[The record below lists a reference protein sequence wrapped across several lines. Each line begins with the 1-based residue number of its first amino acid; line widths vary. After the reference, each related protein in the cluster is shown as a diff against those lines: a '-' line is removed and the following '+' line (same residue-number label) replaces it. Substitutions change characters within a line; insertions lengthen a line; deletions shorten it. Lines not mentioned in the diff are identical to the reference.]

1 LREPEVGVDEMD
13 ADRLTK
19 VPLFEGL
26 SRRELEQ
33 IARWADEVD
42 LPEGKRLLDQGR
54 FAYEFFVIQEGECE
68 VRQDRRPL
76 ATMGPGDI
84 VGEIALIERARR
96 TATVE
101 TLSRVRAIVMSARDF
116 GTMMDTMPSVA
127 GRVREIQQ
135 RRIGDADLD

>member
-1 LREPEVGVDEMD
+1 MD
-13 ADRLTK
+13 PDRLTK

-26 SRRELEQ
+26 SRRDLDR

-42 LPEGKRLLDQGR
+42 VPEGKRLLDQGR

-68 VRQDRRPL
+68 VRQDRRPI
-76 ATMGPGDI
+76 ATLGAGDI

-101 TLSRVRAIVMSARDF
+101 TLSPVRAIVMSARDF
-116 GTMMDTMPSVA
+116 GAMMDAVPAVA
-127 GRVREIQQ
+127 QRIREIEK
-135 RRIGDADLD
+135 RRIGENDLG

>member
-1 LREPEVGVDEMD
+1 MD
-13 ADRLTK
+13 PDRLTK

-33 IARWADEVD
+33 ISRWTDEVD
-42 LPEGKRLLDQGR
+42 LPEGERLLDQGR

-68 VRQDRRPL
+68 VRQDRRPI
-76 ATMGPGDI
+76 ATLGPGDI

-101 TLSRVRAIVMSARDF
+101 TLSAVRAIVMSARDF
-116 GTMMDTMPSVA
+116 GMMMDTVPTVA
-127 GRVREIQQ
+127 ERIREVEE
-135 RRIGDADLD
+135 RRIGENDLG

>member
-1 LREPEVGVDEMD
+1 MD

-68 VRQDRRPL
+68 VRQDRRQL
-76 ATMGPGDI
+76 AKMGPGDI

-127 GRVREIQQ
+127 RRVREIQQ
-135 RRIGDADLD
+135 RRIGDADLG

>member
-1 LREPEVGVDEMD
+1 LREPQVGVDEMD

-84 VGEIALIERARR
+84 VGEIALMERARR

-127 GRVREIQQ
+127 RRVREIQQ
-135 RRIGDADLD
+135 RRIGDADLG

>member
-1 LREPEVGVDEMD
+1 
-13 ADRLTK
+13 

-84 VGEIALIERARR
+84 VGEIALMERARR

-127 GRVREIQQ
+127 RRVREIQQ
-135 RRIGDADLD
+135 RRIGDADLG

>member
-1 LREPEVGVDEMD
+1 MD
-13 ADRLTK
+13 PDRLTK

-26 SRRELEQ
+26 SQRELEQ
-33 IARWADEVD
+33 IARWTDEVD
-42 LPEGKRLLDQGR
+42 LPEGERLLDQGR

-84 VGEIALIERARR
+84 VGEIALMERARR

-127 GRVREIQQ
+127 RRVREIQQ
-135 RRIGDADLD
+135 RRIGDADLG

>member
-1 LREPEVGVDEMD
+1 MD

-84 VGEIALIERARR
+84 VGEIALMERARR

-127 GRVREIQQ
+127 RRVREIQQ
-135 RRIGDADLD
+135 RRIGDADLG

>member
-1 LREPEVGVDEMD
+1 MD
-13 ADRLTK
+13 PDRLTK

-84 VGEIALIERARR
+84 VGEIALMERARR

-127 GRVREIQQ
+127 RRVREIQQ
-135 RRIGDADLD
+135 RRIGDADLG